1 MHKMGEA
8 FVELNHSLRNNFVM
22 INDKIKGFKDASGRG
37 VHMEN
42 LGKILRVLE
51 KAKVD
56 KMVK

>member
-8 FVELNHSLRNNFVM
+8 FVELNHSLRKNLVM
-22 INDKIKGFKDASGRG
+22 INDQIKGFKGAAQRG

-51 KAKVD
+51 NAMGEKVAK
-56 KMVK
+56 